1 MCRKPPW
8 SFVGNSDLP
17 DAANATQAC
26 PGLRRG
32 SKERNVA
39 RGLVSSHG
47 QALRRPTEDRSL
59 RRGRFQTGLGGG
71 LGHQAVSP
79 AMRVPPPSR

>member
-8 SFVGNSDLP
+8 SFAGNSDLP

-26 PGLRRG
+26 PGLRRE

-39 RGLVSSHG
+39 LGLVPRLMRDSGLLHIFGPASE
-47 QALRRPTEDRSL
+47 LRPT
-59 RRGRFQTGLGGG
+59 
-71 LGHQAVSP
+71 SP
-79 AMRVPPPSR
+79 